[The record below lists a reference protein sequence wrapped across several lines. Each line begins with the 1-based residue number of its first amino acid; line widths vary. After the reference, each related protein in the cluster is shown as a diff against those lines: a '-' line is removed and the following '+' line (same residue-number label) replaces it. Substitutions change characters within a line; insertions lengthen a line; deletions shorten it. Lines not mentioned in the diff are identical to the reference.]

1 MKSQKTFLKT
11 GIVILVASLFS
22 RLLPMAVAQGNLVY
36 NGGFETDAS
45 GWTADN
51 ISGGYTTPGDN
62 SAGCY
67 FLYDFNSAIPTI
79 SQEINDLTPG
89 QLYLVSG
96 NYKSGGK
103 NFAADSFGTAIN
115 NVFLFLTNSPSDYN
129 WYSFSFDYTATS
141 TSALL
146 SLSAQLNDTGY
157 AYYIDNISMEAVPE
171 PGNLSL
177 MGIGGIVGT
186 LFWKRCR

>member
-1 MKSQKTFLKT
+1 MKLQKTFLKT

-22 RLLPMAVAQGNLVY
+22 HLLPMAVAQGNLVY
-36 NGGFETDAS
+36 NGNFETDAS

-51 ISGGYTTPGDN
+51 IFGGGYTTPGDN
-62 SAGCY
+62 SVGCY
-67 FLYDFNSAIPTI
+67 FLDDFNSAVPTI

-89 QLYLVSG
+89 QLYIVSG
-96 NYKSGGK
+96 NYRSGGK
-103 NFAADSFGTAIN
+103 NFAADSFGVTIN
-115 NVFLFLTNSPSDYN
+115 NVFLFLTNSPSDNN
-129 WYSFSFDYTATS
+129 WYSFSFDYTAPS

-171 PGNLSL
+171 PGNLCL
-177 MGIGGIVGT
+177 LGIGGIV
-186 LFWKRCR
+186 